1 MYTQISVQRS
11 ELTEIRNELTFC
23 SESAPMATVTNKDV
37 KEVEKKTEVK
47 IEVQESNQSFPFTN
61 SEQNIMKETK
71 GKKTERK
78 SDKKNNE
85 QTISMQP
92 NIGTNKE
99 YQDLRKPG

>member
-1 MYTQISVQRS
+1 MHELEINEQIIYNPSNHIENVADLTVENLKEQLLREKIYTQNSVQRS

-23 SESAPMATVTNKDV
+23 SESAPMATVT
-37 KEVEKKTEVK
+37 
-47 IEVQESNQSFPFTN
+47 
-61 SEQNIMKETK
+61 
-71 GKKTERK
+71 K
-78 SDKKNNE
+78 SAEKNNE